1 MTTPDSNQP
10 PVPDAEQ
17 FNRAMVSGLLRIAV
31 DEKQRPVDHLIER
44 LGRSDA
50 QSWFD
55 DAVHMES
62 PSDEDALQA
71 LLIAGTADLERL
83 TSMKDAAKKAFSTA
97 TDSDQRNTGLLHYLL
112 VIAAG
117 LEHHGQLL
125 SSQPRGELSAV
136 LLELALS
143 LPAPW
148 NDFVA
153 EAAMTPTP
161 PTT

>member
-1 MTTPDSNQP
+1 MTAPDSNQP
-10 PVPDAEQ
+10 PIPDAEH
-17 FNRAMVSGLLRIAV
+17 FNRALVSGLLRIAV
-31 DEKQRPVDHLIER
+31 DEKQRPVDHLIAR
-44 LGRSDA
+44 LAQSDA
-50 QSWFD
+50 SSWFD
-55 DAVHMES
+55 GAIRMES
-62 PSDEDALQA
+62 VSNDGDLQA
-71 LLIAGTADLERL
+71 MLIAGDADLERL
-83 TSMKDAAKKAFSTA
+83 NSMKDAAKKIFSTA
-97 TDSDQRNTGLLHYLL
+97 TESDQRNTGLLHYLL